1 MTMKVFKL
9 LVVPAI
15 ALLASAPLTDA
26 VPVPLLSSPN
36 AHNAKSLYV
45 KETTLRDQ
53 SADSVSKLGEHR
65 FFDEDL
71 EHRDGESVLSRIG
84 SKVVW
89 VLSQGAGRARF

>member
-1 MTMKVFKL
+1 MKVFKL

-15 ALLASAPLTDA
+15 ALLASAPLTNA
-26 VPVPLLSSPN
+26 VPVPLLSSP
-36 AHNAKSLYV
+36 AHNAKSSYV
-45 KETTLRDQ
+45 KETTLRDR